1 MGDLYLTDIRVSLNL
16 FATNKRTLS
25 PATQSLY
32 VDLRRIAQAKHTIPH
47 SFKQKVVAETE
58 EADLLGEDAFAPAN
72 RIEDEELAKD
82 PVALEIFWASI
93 VALQASSLECDE
105 ECLSEAAWNANV
117 HAAIIRL
124 TLSGRWKR
132 KGVWYHDITSA
143 RVSDTTLL
151 PTVATG
157 TTQSKMVDLSF
168 YIHRN
173 AKLEKKILERCQAKK
188 IRSITQTMAEY
199 ARFTPLSV
207 SIETKRGA
215 IGEGEAHIQ
224 LALWVSAHYAK
235 LRQLTEKGTQMPW
248 LPLLK
253 VQGHDWKFLLAE
265 HVDVE
270 QIVILKEV
278 RVGSTDSIQGIFQV
292 IAALRRL
299 ARWTDEVYR
308 PWFDKYV
315 LST

>member
-124 TLSGRWKR
+124 TLSGRWKQ

-157 TTQSKMVDLSF
+157 TRQSKMVDLSF

-173 AKLEKKILERCQAKK
+173 ANWRRRFWRDARRRKYAASIRQWPNMQGSHRC
-188 IRSITQTMAEY
+188 R
-199 ARFTPLSV
+199 
-207 SIETKRGA
+207 
-215 IGEGEAHIQ
+215 
-224 LALWVSAHYAK
+224 
-235 LRQLTEKGTQMPW
+235 
-248 LPLLK
+248 
-253 VQGHDWKFLLAE
+253 
-265 HVDVE
+265 
-270 QIVILKEV
+270 
-278 RVGSTDSIQGIFQV
+278 
-292 IAALRRL
+292 
-299 ARWTDEVYR
+299 
-308 PWFDKYV
+308 
-315 LST
+315 

>member
-1 MGDLYLTDIRVSLNL
+1 
-16 FATNKRTLS
+16 
-25 PATQSLY
+25 
-32 VDLRRIAQAKHTIPH
+32 
-47 SFKQKVVAETE
+47 
-58 EADLLGEDAFAPAN
+58 
-72 RIEDEELAKD
+72 
-82 PVALEIFWASI
+82 
-93 VALQASSLECDE
+93 
-105 ECLSEAAWNANV
+105 
-117 HAAIIRL
+117 
-124 TLSGRWKR
+124 
-132 KGVWYHDITSA
+132 
-143 RVSDTTLL
+143 
-151 PTVATG
+151 
-157 TTQSKMVDLSF
+157 MVDLSF